1 LKPAHRLIPDY
12 TKKTQKREMNDGI
25 LVFVTDFSAIKTSFA
40 GALTITGTFSRNQ
53 HMTIEWVCK
62 HHSDLG
68 KEQLYAILQ
77 LRAEVFVV
85 EQKCVYQDIDGQD
98 LEGDTCHLM
107 AWDGDRLVAYLRLLD
122 PELQGGDV
130 VIGRVIIAPLAR
142 GTGLGHELMAQA
154 LKQAEKYWPDMPIY
168 LSAQAHLQGYYGRY
182 GFEVAGEEF
191 VEDGIPHIGMRRP

>member
-1 LKPAHRLIPDY
+1 LTPDY
-12 TKKTQKREMNDGI
+12 TKKTTPRDMNDGI
-25 LVFVTDFSAIKTSFA
+25 LVFITVFSAIKT
-40 GALTITGTFSRNQ
+40 TIVGTLSIAGTFSGNQ
-53 HMTIEWVCK
+53 DMTIDWVCK

-85 EQKCVYQDIDGQD
+85 EQKCIYQDIDGQD
-98 LEGDTCHLM
+98 LEGETCHLM

-130 VIGRVIIAPLAR
+130 VIGRVIIAPQAR

-154 LKQAEKYWPDMPIY
+154 LKQTEKRWPDMPVY

-182 GFEVAGEEF
+182 GFEVAGEEY
-191 VEDGIPHIGMRRP
+191 VEDGIPHIGMRRQ